1 MASNSVT
8 YQNISPAQFD
18 TLMSEAKANG
28 ISTDGQTLSA
38 HGVTLVYN
46 YDASKNMLVLTI
58 QHKGFPASFVSDGDI
73 FKQIEKAAGLN
84 A

>member
-1 MASNSVT
+1 MASSSVT
-8 YQNISPAQFD
+8 YQGITPAKFD

-28 ISTDGQTLSA
+28 ISSDGKTLSA
-38 HGVTLVYN
+38 HGVTIAYN
-46 YDASKNMLVLTI
+46 YDASKNMLALTI
-58 QHKGFPASFVSDGDI
+58 QRKGFPASLVSNSDI